1 LSVPQRPPLSAL
13 AAAGLPG
20 AALSL
25 RLLPLSLLAL
35 ALGLTR
41 PAQAGMIEQ
50 LIYNKCAAAMQADYE
65 QAGKVPPAGMVDFTC
80 TCVVQK
86 IFSQQSIHQAKT
98 ACTQLALKKYP
109 QP

>member
-1 LSVPQRPPLSAL
+1 MSVPQRPPLRVL

-25 RLLPLSLLAL
+25 RLLALSLLAL
-35 ALGLTR
+35 GLPR

-98 ACTQLALKKYP
+98 TCTQLALKKFP

>member
-1 LSVPQRPPLSAL
+1 MSVPQRPSLSAL

-25 RLLPLSLLAL
+25 RLLALSLLAL
-35 ALGLTR
+35 GLPR

-98 ACTQLALKKYP
+98 TCTQLALKKFP

>member
-1 LSVPQRPPLSAL
+1 MSVPQRPPLSAL

-20 AALSL
+20 VALSL
-25 RLLPLSLLAL
+25 RLLALSLLAL
-35 ALGLTR
+35 GLPR

-50 LIYNKCAAAMQADYE
+50 LIYNKCVAAMQADYE

>member
-1 LSVPQRPPLSAL
+1 LPVPQRPPLSDL

-25 RLLPLSLLAL
+25 GLLN
-35 ALGLTR
+35 LGLLTLGLPR
-41 PAQAGMIEQ
+41 SAQAGMIEQ
-50 LIYNKCAAAMQADYE
+50 LIYNKCAAAMQADYD

-98 ACTQLALKKYP
+98 TCTQLALKKFP

>member
-1 LSVPQRPPLSAL
+1 MSVPQRPPLSAL

-25 RLLPLSLLAL
+25 SLLAL
-35 ALGLTR
+35 GLPR
-41 PAQAGMIEQ
+41 PAEAGMIEQ

-98 ACTQLALKKYP
+98 ACTQLALKK
-109 QP
+109 